1 MLPDK
6 NDGTGVDMSI
16 KNNIPRLL
24 KKAQKGRQFSLIIT
38 LVLVFLLMTLTNGT
52 KFLSLYNL
60 AAMAYQLPII
70 GLLAIGMMISELS
83 GGINLSIIA
92 NANFN
97 GIVIYLA
104 LNFLTRGRMAEA
116 GSFMIIIALLLGLLS
131 SIIIGIANGLM
142 IAKLNIPAILA
153 TLGSMT
159 LLQGINLVLTKGYT
173 ISGFPPSLIFIGN
186 GTIYGI
192 PVPIILFIV
201 IIIGTHFVLNRSSFG
216 LKLYMTGAN
225 PKASKFS
232 NVNVS
237 KIIIMEYILSAFF
250 AFFTS
255 LVMIGQMNSV
265 KANYAESYLLVAI
278 LASFLG
284 GVDPSGGFGKL
295 SGMVLAAV
303 ILQLISTGLNLMRL
317 DPFMITAMWG
327 GIIIIILI
335 VKECA
340 VFINS
345 KIRAVKT

>member
-1 MLPDK
+1 MA
-6 NDGTGVDMSI
+6 
-16 KNNIPRLL
+16 L
-24 KKAQKGRQFSLIIT
+24 KKSLVQLLGGARKGQQFSLVIT
-38 LVLVFLLMTLTNGT
+38 LIFVFLFMTLMNGS
-52 KFLSLYNL
+52 KFLSFYNI
-60 AAMAYQLPII
+60 AAMAYQLPLI

-97 GIVIYLA
+97 GIVIYMVLTA
-104 LNFLTRGRMAEA
+104 LTHGNMADA
-116 GSFMIIIALLLGLLS
+116 NLFFVIIAILVGFLS
-131 SIIIGIANGLM
+131 SVIIGILNGLM
-142 IAKLNIPAILA
+142 IAKLNVPAILA

-159 LLQGINLVLTKGYT
+159 LLQGVNLVLTKGYT
-173 ISGFPPSLIFIGN
+173 ISGFPQSLIFLGN
-186 GTIYGI
+186 GTVAGI
-192 PVPIILFIV
+192 PMPIILFILAV
-201 IIIGTHFVLNRSSFG
+201 IITHFILNRSSFG

-225 PKASKFS
+225 QRASKFS

-237 KIIIMEYILSAFF
+237 KIIILEYIFSACF
-250 AFFTS
+250 ASLTS

-284 GVDPSGGFGKL
+284 GVNPNGGFGKL

-327 GIIIIILI
+327 AIIIVIL
-335 VKECA
+335 VAKEL
-340 VFINS
+340 VGFIGG
-345 KIRAVKT
+345 KIHAKEQRT